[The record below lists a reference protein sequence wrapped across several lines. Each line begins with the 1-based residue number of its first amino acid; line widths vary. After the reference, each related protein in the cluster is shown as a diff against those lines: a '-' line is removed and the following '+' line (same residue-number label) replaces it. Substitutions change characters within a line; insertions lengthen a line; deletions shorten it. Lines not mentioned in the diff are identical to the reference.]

1 MSTTP
6 HRRSPR
12 RSFGNFTT
20 FWRDWLKLD
29 AAPVPRGNLTSNGEF
44 WQEENKFGKLFFW
57 SIVIEI
63 LLTAFICVLA
73 LAVVEDAHTDHRCSF
88 FLQVACRNHC
98 IALKATV
105 KAGLTVSS
113 EWVFLCAGWVFEERW
128 TSLTGES
135 FDDVI
140 SSMSIKLF
148 FNHSVYVFSENDF
161 FRLDFPMF
169 LSFFQTV
176 FCAFYLLFFTF
187 KWRKVVVWMELH
199 ACFYVQIEF

>member
-135 FDDVI
+135 FDDVM

-148 FNHSVYVFSENDF
+148 FIIPYMFSVKTTFSD
-161 FRLDFPMF
+161 LTF
-169 LSFFQTV
+169 LCS
-176 FCAFYLLFFTF
+176 CLFFKQCSVLF
-187 KWRKVVVWMELH
+187 IC
-199 ACFYVQIEF
+199 CFSLLSEGK